1 MLPVV
6 LPLLTSLAPVLARAV
21 TGSDRAGEVTSAV
34 SSVVERVAGIKPD
47 TPEKV
52 ERVQAMIQADPKLF
66 MEMRT
71 QLQAIEQ
78 AELEAYLGDRKD
90 ARARDVELRR
100 LGEAGNTRAN
110 VMLAMAFGAIIVIAG
125 ALVLLN
131 AYGQANEFTGAIFG
145 FLTGIGG
152 MFARNVGSAFD
163 FEFGSSRGSQKKSQ
177 QLEDLTAR
185 LQEVQG
191 QAAQGAVSGI
201 VGGVAGGIAR
211 AAPEAI
217 EAVRDAFE
225 DDSDDLNRRS
235 LGAFRRRMSAAPAP
249 G

>member
-6 LPLLTSLAPVLARAV
+6 LPLITSLAPALAKVV
-21 TGSDRAGEVTSAV
+21 TGSDRAGEVTAAV
-34 SSVVERVAGIKPD
+34 SSVVERVAGITPD

-52 ERVQAMIQADPKLF
+52 ERVQAMIQADPALF
-66 MEMRT
+66 MKMRT
-71 QLQAIEQ
+71 ELQAIEQ
-78 AELEAYLGDRKD
+78 AELEAYLTDRKD

-100 LGEAGNTRAN
+100 LGETGNTRAN

-131 AYGQANEFTGAIFG
+131 AYGAPNEFTGAIFG

-163 FEFGSSRGSQKKSQ
+163 FEFGSSRGSQQKSQ
-177 QLEDLTAR
+177 QLESLTNR
-185 LQEVQG
+185 FQELQG
-191 QAAQGAVSGI
+191 QAARGVAASMA
-201 VGGVAGGIAR
+201 GGVAGGIAR

-217 EAVRDAFE
+217 EAVREAFE
-225 DDSDDLNRRS
+225 GDDSDDLNRQS
-235 LGAFRRRMSAAPAP
+235 LGAFRRRMGAVP

>member
-6 LPLLTSLAPVLARAV
+6 LPLLTSLAPALAKVV
-21 TGSDRAGEVTSAV
+21 TGSDRAGEVTAAV
-34 SSVVERVAGIKPD
+34 SSVVERVAGITPD

-52 ERVQAMIQADPKLF
+52 ERVQAMIQADPALF
-66 MEMRT
+66 MKMRT
-71 QLQAIEQ
+71 ELQAIEQ
-78 AELEAYLGDRKD
+78 AELEAYLAD
-90 ARARDVELRR
+90 RDVELRR
-100 LGEAGNTRAN
+100 LGETGNTRAN

-131 AYGQANEFTGAIFG
+131 AYGAPNEFTGAIFG

-163 FEFGSSRGSQKKSQ
+163 FEFGSSRGSQQKSQ
-177 QLEDLTAR
+177 QLESLTNR
-185 LQEVQG
+185 FQELQG
-191 QAAQGAVSGI
+191 QAARGVAASMA
-201 VGGVAGGIAR
+201 GGVAGGIAR

-217 EAVRDAFE
+217 EAVREAFE
-225 DDSDDLNRRS
+225 GDDSDDLNRQS
-235 LGAFRRRMSAAPAP
+235 LGAFRRRMGAVP

>member
-6 LPLLTSLAPVLARAV
+6 LPLLTSLAPALARVV
-21 TGSDRAGEVTSAV
+21 TGSNRAGEVTQAV
-34 SSVVERVAGIKPD
+34 SSAVERVAGIAPD

-52 ERVQAMIQADPKLF
+52 ERVQAMIEADPALF
-66 MEMRT
+66 MQMRT

-78 AELEAYLGDRKD
+78 AELEAFLGDRKD
-90 ARARDVELRR
+90 ARARDIEIRQIS
-100 LGEAGNTRAN
+100 EDGNTRAN

-163 FEFGSSRGSQKKSQ
+163 FEFGSSRGSQQKSQ
-177 QLEDLTAR
+177 QLESLTNR
-185 LQEVQG
+185 FQELQG
-191 QAAQGAVSGI
+191 QAAKTVASGLA
-201 VGGVAGGIAR
+201 GGVANSVAR
-211 AAPEAI
+211 HAPEAI
-217 EAVRDAFE
+217 EAMRDAFE
-225 DDSDDLNRRS
+225 GDDDDLNRES
-235 LGAFRRRMSAAPAP
+235 LGAFRRRMSAAPA
-249 G
+249 